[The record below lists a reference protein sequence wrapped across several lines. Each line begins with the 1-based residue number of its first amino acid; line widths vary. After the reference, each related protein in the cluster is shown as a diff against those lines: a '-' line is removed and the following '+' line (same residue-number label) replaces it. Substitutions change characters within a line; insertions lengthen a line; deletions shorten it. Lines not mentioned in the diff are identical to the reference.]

1 MRLRP
6 ALFSNLILINGD
18 NLRLFEFLAK
28 PYSVT
33 YAKVRALVR
42 TCQET
47 SKIHQI
53 LGFQRE
59 SFHKILTFKG

>member
-6 ALFSNLILINGD
+6 ALFSNPTLINGD
-18 NLRLFEFLAK
+18 NSRLFEFLAK

-53 LGFQRE
+53 LAVYRE
-59 SFHKILTFKG
+59 LVLEF

>member
-1 MRLRP
+1 MRLRR

-33 YAKVRALVR
+33 YDKYAP
-42 TCQET
+42 
-47 SKIHQI
+47 S
-53 LGFQRE
+53 
-59 SFHKILTFKG
+59 

>member
-1 MRLRP
+1 MRWLRV
-6 ALFSNLILINGD
+6 LSSNPTWINGD
-18 NLRLFEFLAK
+18 NSRLFEFLAK

-53 LGFQRE
+53 LAVYRKLVSKF
-59 SFHKILTFKG
+59 

>member
-1 MRLRP
+1 MRWLP
-6 ALFSNLILINGD
+6 VLFSNPTWINGD
-18 NLRLFEFLAK
+18 NSRLFEFLAK
-28 PYSVT
+28 HYSVT

-53 LGFQRE
+53 LAVYRKLVSKF
-59 SFHKILTFKG
+59 

>member
-1 MRLRP
+1 MRLQHV
-6 ALFSNLILINGD
+6 LSSNPTWINGD
-18 NLRLFEFLAK
+18 NSRLFEFLAK

-53 LGFQRE
+53 LAVYRKSVSKF
-59 SFHKILTFKG
+59 